1 LLDNPQPGW
10 GGGGGASAS
19 TNSVEILV
27 ARYQQNIME
36 ISWCSLFHV
45 TPQIFFSE
53 LDNAQPKF
61 PHYLSKLIA
70 LDNARLKFPRYLLK
84 PIFFLRFIT
93 RNLNWCYECL
103 QRQYIGATSAC
114 SSNRR
119 IHTGILQLKNF
130 RCFFKCLQHQYIG
143 TNRFAAPI

>member
-1 LLDNPQPGW
+1 M
-10 GGGGGASAS
+10 GGGVFARQSTAGVGGRGGASAS

-61 PHYLSKLIA
+61 PHYLSKLI
-70 LDNARLKFPRYLLK
+70 
-84 PIFFLRFIT
+84 FFLRLIT
-93 RNLNWCYECL
+93 RNLNFHAICGSRYF
-103 QRQYIGATSAC
+103 
-114 SSNRR
+114 
-119 IHTGILQLKNF
+119 F
-130 RCFFKCLQHQYIG
+130 R
-143 TNRFAAPI
+143 A

>member
-1 LLDNPQPGW
+1 MFAAPLYWCYDVRSTNILVLLLGWGDACYTFPSLGGGGGCLLDNPQPGW

-61 PHYLSKLIA
+61 PHYLSKLI
-70 LDNARLKFPRYLLK
+70 
-84 PIFFLRFIT
+84 FFLRLIT
-93 RNLNWCYECL
+93 RNLNFHAICGSRYF
-103 QRQYIGATSAC
+103 
-114 SSNRR
+114 
-119 IHTGILQLKNF
+119 F
-130 RCFFKCLQHQYIG
+130 R
-143 TNRFAAPI
+143 A

>member
-1 LLDNPQPGW
+1 MGGGCLLDNPQPGW

-61 PHYLSKLIA
+61 PHYLSKLI
-70 LDNARLKFPRYLLK
+70 
-84 PIFFLRFIT
+84 FFLRLIT
-93 RNLNWCYECL
+93 RNLNFHAICGSRYF
-103 QRQYIGATSAC
+103 
-114 SSNRR
+114 
-119 IHTGILQLKNF
+119 F
-130 RCFFKCLQHQYIG
+130 R
-143 TNRFAAPI
+143 A